1 MAAKDCPPADARRV
15 RELIGDGWHV
25 DRDGEGHVLR
35 GLEAAHCRSRV
46 VHAGGDA
53 TGKVLELD
61 VSAMVRE
68 NPNITVLE
76 HAFLNDVLVRDG
88 HVTGVRLAVRDA
100 QDGVETRVVDTDRVV
115 LATGGAGRLF
125 PYTTNPA
132 VATGDGLAAA
142 IRAGAQ
148 VADLEFY
155 QFHPTALAIGE
166 HFLVSEAVRGEG
178 AVLLDEH
185 GRRFMADIDPK
196 AELAPRDVVAR
207 ANFRTMQAQ
216 GGKPI
221 MLDVSPMG
229 KENPDLAE
237 FLRHRFPTID
247 AYTRS
252 LGFDWSKE
260 PIPVAPAAHYW
271 MGGIRTDLFGR
282 ASIPGLYAA
291 GECARTG
298 VQGANRLASNSL
310 LEGMVYGYRAGLAA
324 ANDTDGTVWQPQD
337 FDNSAIENM
346 PVCQQPMLLHMPDA
360 TTQPNVAQ
368 SLAWDRAR
376 IEDVMWKHVG
386 VIRDGDSLSQGVRE
400 LGEALSMA
408 NAADSADM
416 SKTIVQPTTYAE
428 RIIMWENRNLLT
440 AERVALNFTQRMCGI
455 ATMTAAFVK
464 AADEA
469 VETTDYRTPRTY
481 ARTRIVDTRKTT
493 PGLRPFEKY
502 AVTCGGGHNHR
513 YGLSDAVMVKDN
525 HLAALAEQ
533 GIDMAGAIRH
543 IREQVGHTTH
553 IEVEVDRLE
562 QIKAALEGGADT
574 IMLDNFSLEDTR
586 KGVDLIAGNAIVEAS
601 GNMTLERIPQVAAT
615 GVDVISV
622 GALTHSVS
630 SIDLGLD
637 WN

>member
-1 MAAKDCPPADARRV
+1 MGDGAARKSQEVLLVCKDEFVESNTYHAQGGVATAIFDDDSPALHAADTMAAGHGLCDRTAVDILTDEGARRV

-61 VSAMVRE
+61 VSAMVKA

-76 HAFLNDVLVRDG
+76 HAFLNDILVHDG
-88 HVTGVRLAVRDA
+88 HAAGVRLAVRDA
-100 QDGVETRVVDTDRVV
+100 QSGVETCIVDADRVV
-115 LATGGAGRLF
+115 LATGGAGRLY

-155 QFHPTALAIGE
+155 QFHPTAMAVGE

-185 GRRFMADIDPK
+185 GHRFMTDIDPK

-221 MLDVSPMG
+221 MLDVSPMA
-229 KENPDLAE
+229 KENPDLAD

-247 AYTRS
+247 AYTRA

-324 ANDTDGTVWQPQD
+324 ANDADDAAWQPQD
-337 FDNSAIENM
+337 FDNSAIKGM
-346 PVCQQPMLLHMPDA
+346 PVCQRPMTLHMPTE
-360 TTQPNVAQ
+360 TTQTQVWN
-368 SLAWDRAR
+368 RTR
-376 IEDVMWKHVG
+376 IEDAMWKHVG
-386 VIRDGDSLSQGVRE
+386 VIRDGDTLLQGVSV
-400 LGEALSMA
+400 LGEALATA
-408 NAADSADM
+408 NHAEAAESVENGTQTAD
-416 SKTIVQPTTYAE
+416 YAHQVA
-428 RIIMWENRNLLT
+428 MWENRNLLT
-440 AERVALNFTQRMCGI
+440 VGYVA
-455 ATMTAAFVK
+455 
-464 AADEA
+464 A
-469 VETTDYRTPRTY
+469 V
-481 ARTRIVDTRKTT
+481 A
-493 PGLRPFEKY
+493 
-502 AVTCGGGHNHR
+502 
-513 YGLSDAVMVKDN
+513 
-525 HLAALAEQ
+525 
-533 GIDMAGAIRH
+533 
-543 IREQVGHTTH
+543 
-553 IEVEVDRLE
+553 
-562 QIKAALEGGADT
+562 
-574 IMLDNFSLEDTR
+574 
-586 KGVDLIAGNAIVEAS
+586 AGNRCES
-601 GNMTLERIPQVAAT
+601 R
-615 GVDVISV
+615 
-622 GALTHSVS
+622 GAHTRQDYPTINPTIAHS
-630 SIDLGLD
+630 IAYQMA
-637 WN
+637 